1 MGLVSVG
8 QWGRDSG
15 RALFSFSNGSG
26 LMLTL
31 HVKLVLILMLHML
44 PSHSLD
50 FVIQDHPI
58 SYTTNQFTVQCLLQK
73 KKKKKNSINYKIH

>member
-1 MGLVSVG
+1 MPIEVFRHKYHTHLARFCRSWFEVGLVSVG

-50 FVIQDHPI
+50 FVI
-58 SYTTNQFTVQCLLQK
+58 
-73 KKKKKNSINYKIH
+73 